1 MALKLPKFRIPAMEW
16 KSPIEDQW
24 QQLVVRTSALGQK
37 VGQGD
42 YFQEVVRQ
50 LRIAIGDRDSRKIKQ
65 LLSNR
70 IGARAITLLWI
81 EDESIRKRSL
91 NAKSLSLLVSLQQP
105 RLGQQPLLNLVY
117 LYFHCFDQLD
127 RKNVDGG
134 INTLDCLEESILDQL
149 DRLPDQKVPNEHSL
163 LHNLKRYSESLINR
177 NAPARVVRKIKQQ
190 NIELGD
196 YFEQIGLRGFDQG
209 RFGNIC
215 RALYYLDVLEQLPL
229 GQYDP
234 VLAELE
240 KPDVNQAAYEN
251 GLRIGHK
258 AIEILIDRAN
268 ADPGDH
274 WRNFILNIAGDP
286 RIASGAASYRQ
297 WWQPIGESRI
307 EKVRGWLSREDLKL
321 FLKAVEQYGEESNEA
336 KLQRMFPARKKFL
349 EGLFEQDLIKTTR
362 LMLGA
367 KALHGVKRILGTE
380 MRSSYVNLG
389 SGLSDKAVIYLNCG
403 NFHIIQGSH
412 DFKIWVYLNTPSDL
426 ISDYGVTQLDHR
438 DLTKKI
444 PQDYILNN
452 PGLPMNKFTHHENT
466 WRNSV
471 IQFLADNG
479 IQLDIENLMSP
490 QDYNAYIQR
499 FGMPVVNIQRN

>member
-1 MALKLPKFRIPAMEW
+1 MALKLPKFRLPAIEW

-37 VGQGD
+37 AGQGD
-42 YFQEVVRQ
+42 HFQEVVRQ
-50 LRIAIGDRDSRKIKQ
+50 LRIAIADVDGRKIKQ

-105 RLGQQPLLNLVY
+105 KLGQQPLLNLVY

-127 RKNVDGG
+127 RKNIDGR
-134 INTLDCLEESILDQL
+134 INTLDCLEEVILDQL
-149 DRLPDQKVPNEHSL
+149 DLLPDQKVPNEHSL

-177 NAPARVVRKIKQQ
+177 NAPALVVRRIKQQ
-190 NIELGD
+190 DIELGD

-215 RALYYLDVLEQLPL
+215 RALYYLDVLEQLPV

-258 AIEILIDRAN
+258 AIEILIDRAS

-297 WWQPIGESRI
+297 WWQPIGESRV

-321 FLKAVEQYGEESNEA
+321 FLKAVEQYGEESGDVS
-336 KLQRMFPARKKFL
+336 LQRMFPARKKFL

-362 LMLGA
+362 LMLGTRA
-367 KALHGVKRILGTE
+367 KYGVKRILGAE
-380 MRSSYVNLG
+380 MKSSYIDLG
-389 SGLSDKAVIYLNCG
+389 GMSDKAVIYLNCG
-403 NFHIIQGSH
+403 DFHVIQGSH
-412 DFKIWVYLNTPSDL
+412 SFKIWLYLDLPSRML
-426 ISDYGVTQLDHR
+426 ADYGITHLDFD

-444 PQDYILNN
+444 PAEYRREN
-452 PGLPMNKFTHHENT
+452 PGLPLADIRHAPTT
-466 WRNSV
+466 WRNKV
-471 IQFLADNG
+471 IEFLSDNG

>member
-1 MALKLPKFRIPAMEW
+1 MALKLPEFRLPAKEW
-16 KSPIEDQW
+16 KRSVEDQW
-24 QQLVVRTSALGQK
+24 QPLVVRTSALGQEA
-37 VGQGD
+37 GHGD
-42 YFQEVVRQ
+42 HFQTVVRQ
-50 LRIAIGDRDSRKIKQ
+50 LRGAVADVDGRKIKQ
-65 LLSNR
+65 LLSSR
-70 IGARAITLLWI
+70 IGARAITWLWI
-81 EDESIRKRSL
+81 EDEAIRNRSL
-91 NAKSLSLLVSLQQP
+91 NAKSLGLLVSLQQP

-117 LYFHCFDQLD
+117 LYFHGFDQLD
-127 RKNVDGG
+127 RKNVDGP
-134 INTLDCLEESILDQL
+134 INTLDCLEEVIVDQL
-149 DRLPDQKVPNEHSL
+149 DLLPDQNVPNEHSL
-163 LHNLKRYSESLINR
+163 LHNLKRCSETLISR
-177 NAPARVVRKIKQQ
+177 NAPALVVRKVKQQ
-190 NIELGD
+190 DIELGD
-196 YFEQIGLRGFDQG
+196 YFEQIGLTGYDQG

-215 RALYYLDVLEQLPL
+215 RALYYLDVLEQLPV

-258 AIEILIDRAN
+258 AIEILIDRAP

-286 RIASGAASYRQ
+286 RIASGAVSYRQ
-297 WWQPIGESRI
+297 WWQPLGDGRI

-321 FLKAVEQYGEESNEA
+321 FLKAVEQYGEESGDIN
-336 KLQRMFPARKKFL
+336 LQRMFPARKKFL

-367 KALHGVKRILGTE
+367 KALYGVKRILGTE

-389 SGLSDKAVIYLNCG
+389 SGMADKAVIYLNCG
-403 NFHIIQGSH
+403 DFHIIQGSH
-412 DFKIWVYLNTPSDL
+412 NFKIWIYLNTPSDL
-426 ISDYGVTQLDHR
+426 ISNYGVTKLDHQ

-479 IQLDIENLMSP
+479 IQLDIENLMTP
-490 QDYNAYIQR
+490 RDYNAYIER